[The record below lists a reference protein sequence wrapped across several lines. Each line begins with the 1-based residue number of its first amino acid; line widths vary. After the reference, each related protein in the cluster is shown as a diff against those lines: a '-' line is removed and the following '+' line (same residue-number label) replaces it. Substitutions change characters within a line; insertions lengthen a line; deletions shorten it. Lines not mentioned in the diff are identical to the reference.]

1 MNMPRYTHS
10 IWNNEDDEP
19 QSNTKCKNF
28 DIWCKGWVDEHP
40 CGTRASVKG
49 LCINCDM
56 KFGKPLIPVETI
68 ECPVCLETAPGIKQT
83 NCEHVACNDCFLKM
97 HVGMWNLDT
106 RPIEP
111 PYETTL
117 DEDGEAIAKLPNPEW
132 EKWNDDE
139 QKWIDEG
146 YAKTN
151 TRKCPLCR
159 A

>member
-1 MNMPRYTHS
+1 MNMPRYTYC
-10 IWNNEDDEP
+10 IWSDEDDP

-56 KFGKPLIPVETI
+56 KFGKALVSVENI

-97 HVGMWNLDT
+97 HVGMWDLTT

-117 DEDGEAIAKLPNPEW
+117 DEDGEEIVKLPNPEW